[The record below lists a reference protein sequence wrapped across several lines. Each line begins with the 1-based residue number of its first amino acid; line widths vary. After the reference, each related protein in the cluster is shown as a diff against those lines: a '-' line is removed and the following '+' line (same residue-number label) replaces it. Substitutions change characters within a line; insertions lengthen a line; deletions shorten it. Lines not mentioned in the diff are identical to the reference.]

1 MMPDN
6 PATLIAFL
14 ARGREI
20 GFVVLYEGTVLR
32 YGVKTIKGRKR
43 AGPGFTRRVE
53 QTLAP
58 LLRTVGRNAVVVIEQ
73 DAAPSKKGALC
84 RTLNSLSERW
94 KEQGRRVCAL
104 SWEEVKRGLSRSEW
118 MTQDEIAQ
126 VVVERQPLLWPLV
139 TPLKAQRMRY
149 WKKVLLAA
157 ALAEV
162 TYRRLEQER
171 RWRPGPCK

>member
-1 MMPDN
+1 MTQNN
-6 PATLIAFL
+6 PTTLIAFL

-32 YGVKTIKGRKR
+32 YGIKTIKGRKQ
-43 AGPGFTRRVE
+43 AGAGLTRRVE
-53 QTLAP
+53 QILDT
-58 LLRTVGRNAVVVIEQ
+58 LLRTAGRNAVVVVEQ
-73 DAAPSKKGALC
+73 DAALSKKGALC
-84 RTLNSLSERW
+84 QTLNSLAERW

-104 SWEEVKRGLSRSEW
+104 SWEEVKRRLSRSEW
-118 MTQDEIAQ
+118 MTQDEIAR
-126 VVVERQPLLWPLV
+126 VVVERQPLLWSLD
-139 TPLKAQRMRY
+139 TPRQAQRMRY

-171 RWRPGPCK
+171 